1 MQYFF
6 KVLQTDFTIQYFQ
19 YRVGTLTSRTSRT
32 GVDAYDLKLENNLK
46 IKSVST
52 VLITPEWLKMNEK
65 SICKQE
71 C

>member
-52 VLITPEWLKMNEK
+52 VLITPE
-65 SICKQE
+65 
-71 C
+71 